1 MSAEPV
7 VLAIDVG
14 GSHVKILTSAGGEPR
29 RAVSGPKMDATAMCA
44 AVLKLAEGLTY
55 DVISIGYPGPVTH
68 DKPLAEP
75 HNLPPGWVGFDY
87 AGTLGKPVKMVNDA
101 MMQAIGSY
109 EGGRMLFLGLGTGL
123 GAAML
128 VDGIAQPMELA
139 HLPYKKKTFE
149 DYVSDARRRKKGDKE
164 WQAAVFDVVERLC
177 TALEPDYVV
186 LGGGNA
192 ARLSKLPPKC
202 KLGDNA
208 NAFAGGFKLWQTD
221 APKTT

>member
-1 MSAEPV
+1 MSAAPV

-14 GSHVKILTSAGGEPR
+14 GSHVKIQTSDGGEPR
-29 RAVSGPKMDATAMCA
+29 RAVSGPKMDAAAMCD
-44 AVLKLAEGLTY
+44 AVRKLADGLNH

-68 DKPLAEP
+68 NRPLAEP
-75 HNLPPGWVGFDY
+75 HNLAPGWVGFDY
-87 AGTLGKPVKMVNDA
+87 AGKLGKPVKIVNDA

-149 DYVSDARRRKKGDKE
+149 DYVSDARRQKKGDKD
-164 WQAAVFDVVERLC
+164 WQASVFDVVERLS
-177 TALEPDYVV
+177 TALEPEYIV
-186 LGGGNA
+186 LGGGNS

-202 KLGDNA
+202 RLGENA
-208 NAFAGGFKLWQTD
+208 NAFAGGFKLWQPD
-221 APKTT
+221 APKTV

>member
-14 GSHVKILTSAGGEPR
+14 GSHVKIQTSDGGESR
-29 RAVSGPKMDATAMCA
+29 RVVSGPKMDAAAMCA
-44 AVLKLAEGLTY
+44 AVLKLADGLKF

-75 HNLPPGWVGFDY
+75 HNLAAGWVGFDY
-87 AGTLGKPVKMVNDA
+87 AGKLGKAVKIVNDA

-149 DYVSDARRRKKGDKE
+149 DYVSDARRQKKGDKD
-164 WQAAVFDVVERLC
+164 WQASVFDVVERLSA
-177 TALEPDYVV
+177 ALEPDYVV

-208 NAFAGGFKLWQTD
+208 NAFAGGFKLWQPDT
-221 APKTT
+221 PKTI